1 VKFGRVAIEMDEV
14 QFMTHCGNATSSRAG
29 GRGSTMDLTELFTF
43 LRAYALVPQML
54 SKTEVVKCF
63 RLANEDHR
71 RSESADTLISEL
83 DFREFIDC
91 MSRLQRISDERGH
104 SLGDPMMDS
113 AATMIQARV
122 RGGLERKELNKGRK
136 SHAAEQGSAWMLSRT
151 PSSIKQT
158 FSAEEVDKI
167 KRMQVRVR
175 NRQLKRQQEQRHA
188 LKRLTSV
195 APGHAK
201 RKGKHKAIAGR
212 VHKGAGMVG
221 AVQRCLMQVF
231 DSAQVC
237 LPPSSHRDPIREK
250 TVHLHS
256 PRPSFSFSPRATAGL
271 LTALR
276 AGRVR
281 VDRQRRQR
289 HSHEARIP
297 PRDAAP
303 RRRGRPREALRLHRR
318 RRAPSSQRRDCQKE
332 PSPKNLLLASTD
344 SYLPRSAESLSW

>member
-1 VKFGRVAIEMDEV
+1 MHLAKLLGHAADGRDAEWREETADADDAAWLSDDDEEEELGSDGRAGDAEEEAPVDFARLSVKFGRVAVELDEV
-14 QFMTHCGNATSSRAG
+14 QFKTHCGNATSSEAG

-63 RLANEDHR
+63 RLANQDHR
-71 RSESADTLISEL
+71 RSQSADTSISEL

-122 RGGLERKELNKGRK
+122 RGGLRRKELNKGRK

-271 LTALR
+271 LT
-276 AGRVR
+276 
-281 VDRQRRQR
+281 
-289 HSHEARIP
+289 P
-297 PRDAAP
+297 PLP
-303 RRRGRPREALRLHRR
+303 P
-318 RRAPSSQRRDCQKE
+318 PS
-332 PSPKNLLLASTD
+332 
-344 SYLPRSAESLSW
+344 Y

>member
-1 VKFGRVAIEMDEV
+1 
-14 QFMTHCGNATSSRAG
+14 
-29 GRGSTMDLTELFTF
+29 MDLTELFTF

-175 NRQLKRQQEQRHA
+175 NRQLKKQQEQRHA

-195 APGHAK
+195 APG
-201 RKGKHKAIAGR
+201 
-212 VHKGAGMVG
+212 
-221 AVQRCLMQVF
+221 QPP
-231 DSAQVC
+231 
-237 LPPSSHRDPIREK
+237 LPPVLTGHVSS
-250 TVHLHS
+250 L
-256 PRPSFSFSPRATAGL
+256 
-271 LTALR
+271 
-276 AGRVR
+276 
-281 VDRQRRQR
+281 
-289 HSHEARIP
+289 P
-297 PRDAAP
+297 P
-303 RRRGRPREALRLHRR
+303 
-318 RRAPSSQRRDCQKE
+318 
-332 PSPKNLLLASTD
+332 
-344 SYLPRSAESLSW
+344 Y